1 MKKNLSIILSFVALV
16 GVIVLAVVMVCL
28 NVSLSNISLDT
39 FIGVMVTMI
48 GILVTF
54 AVGWQI
60 INALEIKSK
69 LAEIEKIKDDIR
81 EQREQMQE
89 LAESTKHESM
99 LVRAQEF
106 YRCGD
111 YIHATLCAMESL
123 LHCLPLKVPSNIN
136 LVLQSV
142 EAFASFIKTPIT
154 AEDNEELLKIDQ
166 SIRESNN
173 YVFIQVRYEQICDK
187 YFKFRIVLPKQNKDI
202 SSEKSNHSK

>member
-1 MKKNLSIILSFVALV
+1 MKNNLSIILSLLALV
-16 GVIVLAVVMVCL
+16 CVIVLSVLMFIPDVT
-28 NVSLSNISLDT
+28 LSDVSLDT

-48 GILVTF
+48 GVLVTF

-69 LAEIEKIKDDIR
+69 LAEIETIKNDIK
-81 EQREQMQE
+81 EQREQMQV

-111 YIHATLCAMESL
+111 HIHATICAMDSL

-142 EAFASFIKTPIT
+142 EAFASFIKTPLT
-154 AEDNEELLKIDQ
+154 SEDNKELLLIDQ
-166 SIRESNN
+166 SIREAKN
-173 YVFIQVRYEQICDK
+173 YIFIQERYEVIFEK
-187 YFKFRIVLPKQNKDI
+187 YLKRRVVLPSPSKDNVSLIKQ
-202 SSEKSNHSK
+202 E

>member
-1 MKKNLSIILSFVALV
+1 MKNNLSIILSLMAFVC
-16 GVIVLAVVMVCL
+16 VIVLSVLVFVPDL
-28 NVSLSNISLDT
+28 SLSNVSLDT

-69 LAEIEKIKDDIR
+69 LSEIEKIKAEIK

-111 YIHATLCAMESL
+111 HIHATICAMDSL
-123 LHCLPLKVPSNIN
+123 LHCLPLK
-136 LVLQSV
+136 
-142 EAFASFIKTPIT
+142 
-154 AEDNEELLKIDQ
+154 
-166 SIRESNN
+166 
-173 YVFIQVRYEQICDK
+173 IQVISIL
-187 YFKFRIVLPKQNKDI
+187 YFNL
-202 SSEKSNHSK
+202 

>member
-1 MKKNLSIILSFVALV
+1 MKKNLSIILSLVALV
-16 GVIVLAVVMVCL
+16 GVIVLAVVMACL
-28 NVSLSNISLDT
+28 NVSLANVSLDT

-154 AEDNEELLKIDQ
+154 AENNKEILEIDDA
-166 SIRESNN
+166 IRRANN
-173 YVFIQVRYEQICDK
+173 YIFIQDRYEQIYDK
-187 YFKFRIVLPKQNKDI
+187 FLKCKFVLSQRQENDI
-202 SSEKSNHSK
+202 L

>member
-1 MKKNLSIILSFVALV
+1 MKNNLSIILSLLAFVC
-16 GVIVLAVVMVCL
+16 VIVLSVLVFIPDIA
-28 NVSLSNISLDT
+28 LSDVSLDT

-48 GILVTF
+48 GVLVTF

-69 LAEIEKIKDDIR
+69 LAEIETIKNDIK

-111 YIHATLCAMESL
+111 HIHATICAMDSL

-136 LVLQSV
+136 LVLQTV
-142 EAFASFIKTPIT
+142 EAYASYIKTPLT
-154 AEDNEELLKIDQ
+154 SEDHKELLLIDK
-166 SIRESNN
+166 SIREAKN
-173 YVFIQVRYEQICDK
+173 YIFIQERYEII
-187 YFKFRIVLPKQNKDI
+187 FEKFLKRRVVLPSPSKDNV
-202 SSEKSNHSK
+202 S

>member
-1 MKKNLSIILSFVALV
+1 MKNNLSIILSLLALV
-16 GVIVLAVVMVCL
+16 CVIVLSVLVFIPDIA
-28 NVSLSNISLDT
+28 LSDVSLDT

-69 LAEIEKIKDDIR
+69 LAEIETIKNDIK
-81 EQREQMQE
+81 EQREQMLE

-99 LVRAQEF
+99 LIRAQEF

-111 YIHATLCAMESL
+111 HIHATICAMDSL

-142 EAFASFIKTPIT
+142 EAFASFIKTPLT
-154 AEDNEELLKIDQ
+154 SEDNKELLLIDQ
-166 SIRESNN
+166 SIREAKN
-173 YVFIQVRYEQICDK
+173 YIFIQERYEII
-187 YFKFRIVLPKQNKDI
+187 FEKFLKRRVVLPSPSKDNV
-202 SSEKSNHSK
+202 S

>member
-1 MKKNLSIILSFVALV
+1 MKNNLSIILSLLAIVC
-16 GVIVLAVVMVCL
+16 VIVLSVLVFIPDIA
-28 NVSLSNISLDT
+28 LSDVSLDT

-69 LAEIEKIKDDIR
+69 LAEIETIKNDIK
-81 EQREQMQE
+81 EQREQMLE

-99 LVRAQEF
+99 LIRAQEF

-111 YIHATLCAMESL
+111 HIHATICAMDSL

-142 EAFASFIKTPIT
+142 EAFAAQINTFIT
-154 AEDNEELLKIDQ
+154 AEDNEEIIQIDDA
-166 SIRESNN
+166 IRRANN
-173 YVFIQVRYEQICDK
+173 YIFIQEHYEQIYDK
-187 YFKFRIVLPKQNKDI
+187 FIKRRFVLQKKQEKDI
-202 SSEKSNHSK
+202 I

>member
-1 MKKNLSIILSFVALV
+1 MKNNLSIILSLLALV
-16 GVIVLAVVMVCL
+16 CVIVLSVLVFIPDVT
-28 NVSLSNISLDT
+28 LSDVSLDT

-69 LAEIEKIKDDIR
+69 LAEIETIKNDIK

-99 LVRAQEF
+99 LIRAQEF

-111 YIHATLCAMESL
+111 HIHATICAMDSL

-136 LVLQSV
+136 LVLQTV
-142 EAFASFIKTPIT
+142 EAFASYIKTPLT
-154 AEDNEELLKIDQ
+154 SEDYKELLLIDQ
-166 SIRESNN
+166 SIREAKN
-173 YVFIQVRYEQICDK
+173 YIFIQERYEII
-187 YFKFRIVLPKQNKDI
+187 FEKFQKRRVVLPSPSKDNV
-202 SSEKSNHSK
+202 S

>member
-1 MKKNLSIILSFVALV
+1 MKNNLSIILSLLALV
-16 GVIVLAVVMVCL
+16 CVIVLSVLVFIPDIA
-28 NVSLSNISLDT
+28 LSDVSLDT

-69 LAEIEKIKDDIR
+69 LAEIETIKNDIK
-81 EQREQMQE
+81 EQREQMLE

-99 LVRAQEF
+99 LIRAQEF

-111 YIHATLCAMESL
+111 HIHATICAMDSL

-142 EAFASFIKTPIT
+142 EAFASFIKTPLT
-154 AEDNEELLKIDQ
+154 SEDNKELLLIDQ
-166 SIRESNN
+166 SIRKEKN
-173 YVFIQVRYEQICDK
+173 YIFIQERYEII
-187 YFKFRIVLPKQNKDI
+187 FEKFLRRRVVLPSPYKNNV
-202 SSEKSNHSK
+202 S

>member
-1 MKKNLSIILSFVALV
+1 MKNNLSIILSLMAFVC
-16 GVIVLAVVMVCL
+16 VIVLSVLVFVPDL
-28 NVSLSNISLDT
+28 SLSNVSLDT

-69 LAEIEKIKDDIR
+69 LSEIEKIKAEIK

-111 YIHATLCAMESL
+111 HIHATICAMDSL

-142 EAFASFIKTPIT
+142 EAFAGQINTFIT
-154 AEDNEELLKIDQ
+154 AEDNEEILQIDDA
-166 SIRESNN
+166 IRRANN
-173 YVFIQVRYEQICDK
+173 YIFIQERYELIYDK
-187 YFKFRIVLPKQNKDI
+187 FIKRRFVLPKRQEEDI
-202 SSEKSNHSK
+202 I

>member
-1 MKKNLSIILSFVALV
+1 MKNNLSIILSLLALV
-16 GVIVLAVVMVCL
+16 CVIVLSVLVFIPDIALFDV
-28 NVSLSNISLDT
+28 SLDT

-69 LAEIEKIKDDIR
+69 LAEIETIKNDIK
-81 EQREQMQE
+81 EQREQMLE

-99 LVRAQEF
+99 LIRAQEF

-111 YIHATLCAMESL
+111 HIHATICAMDSL

-142 EAFASFIKTPIT
+142 EAFAAQINTFIT
-154 AEDNEELLKIDQ
+154 AEDNEEIMQIDDA
-166 SIRESNN
+166 IRKTNN
-173 YVFIQVRYEQICDK
+173 YIFIQERYEQIIDK
-187 YFKFRIVLPKQNKDI
+187 FIKRRFVLPKKQEKDI
-202 SSEKSNHSK
+202 I